1 MIRRN
6 LKLLFLFSIA
16 VLTLA
21 ASDGIIQDFHA
32 AVPDQS
38 RNEILVQWV
47 ISNIDQVDHFELE
60 RKLVRDA
67 SFIKITDIQ
76 PGQNTISSSNLQY
89 SYLDKNIFKSSS
101 GTEPVV
107 YQLNII
113 FKDNSV
119 QSAQAEVN
127 YTTTAIRRT
136 WGSIKA
142 MFQR

>member
-1 MIRRN
+1 MILRN
-6 LKLLFLFSIA
+6 LKLVLLFSIA
-16 VLTLA
+16 LMTIA
-21 ASDGIIQDFHA
+21 ASNGIIQDFHA
-32 AVPDQS
+32 SIPDQS

-47 ISNIDQVDHFELE
+47 VSNSDKVDHFELE
-60 RKLVRDA
+60 RKLVQDA
-67 SFIKITDIQ
+67 SFIKLTDIQ
-76 PGQNTISSSNLQY
+76 PGQQTSGSGDLQY
-89 SYLDKNIFKSSS
+89 SYIDKNIYKTSTGS
-101 GTEPVV
+101 EPVV

-119 QSAQAEVN
+119 QSAQAEVD

>member
-1 MIRRN
+1 MILRSF
-6 LKLLFLFSIA
+6 KLLLLFSIA
-16 VLTLA
+16 LVMIA
-21 ASDGIIQDFHA
+21 ASNGIVQDFHA
-32 AVPDQS
+32 SIPDQS

-47 ISNIDQVDHFELE
+47 VSNVDKVDHFELE

-67 SFIKITDIQ
+67 SFIKLADIQ
-76 PGQNTISSSNLQY
+76 PNQQTAGSGNLTY
-89 SYLDKNIFKSSS
+89 SYIDKNIYKTST

-119 QSAQAEVN
+119 QSAQAEVD

>member
-1 MIRRN
+1 MIFRN

-16 VLTLA
+16 TLTVA
-21 ASDGIIQDFHA
+21 ASDGIIQEFHA
-32 AVPDQS
+32 SVPDQS

-47 ISNIDQVDHFELE
+47 VTSVDNVDHFELK
-60 RKLVRDA
+60 RKLVHDA
-67 SFIKITDIQ
+67 AFVKIVDIQ
-76 PGQNTISSSNLQY
+76 PTQSTVNSTNLQY
-89 SYLDKNIFKSSS
+89 NYLDKNILTTST

-113 FKDNSV
+113 FKDNTV

>member
-1 MIRRN
+1 MIFKN
-6 LKLLFLFSIA
+6 LKLFLLFSIA
-16 VLTLA
+16 VVMIA
-21 ASDGIIQDFHA
+21 ASKGIIQDFSA
-32 AVPDQS
+32 TIPNQS
-38 RNEILVQWV
+38 RNEILVQWTV
-47 ISNIDQVDHFELE
+47 NSVDQVDHFELE

-67 SFIKITDIQ
+67 SFIKLTDIQ
-76 PGQNTISSSNLQY
+76 PGQQTSGSGNLRY
-89 SYLDKNIFKSSS
+89 SYTDKNIYKTSTGS
-101 GTEPVV
+101 EPVV

>member
-1 MIRRN
+1 MVFKKI
-6 LKLLFLFSIA
+6 KLLILFSIA
-16 VLTLA
+16 AVTIA
-21 ASDGIIQDFHA
+21 AADGVIQDFHA
-32 AVPDQS
+32 SVPDQS

-47 ISNIDQVDHFELE
+47 VNNVDQVDHFELE

-67 SFIKITDIQ
+67 SFMKLADIQ
-76 PGQNTISSSNLQY
+76 PGQHTTSSNMQY
-89 SYLDKNIFKSSS
+89 SYIDKSIFKTTTGS
-101 GTEPVV
+101 EPVV

-119 QSAQAEVN
+119 QSAQAEVD

>member
-16 VLTLA
+16 GLTLA

-32 AVPDQS
+32 SVPDQS
-38 RNEILVQWV
+38 RNEIMVQWV
-47 ISNIDQVDHFELE
+47 ITSVDQVDHFELQ

-76 PGQNTISSSNLQY
+76 PGQNTISSNLQY